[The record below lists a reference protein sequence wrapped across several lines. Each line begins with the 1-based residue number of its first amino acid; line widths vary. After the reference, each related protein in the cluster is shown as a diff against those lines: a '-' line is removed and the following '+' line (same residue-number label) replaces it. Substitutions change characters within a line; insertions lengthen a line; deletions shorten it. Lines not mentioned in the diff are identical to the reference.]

1 MNILISIP
9 AIVWLLISALF
20 FAAGEFLSKLW
31 GQAPSIRLTILVV
44 LVYSLG
50 SITWLPALLH
60 KNQLSVMGT
69 LWLLL
74 GVLAT
79 IIIGVF
85 VFHEHLNR
93 YQIIGVVLALL
104 AMILI
109 NIKNI

>member
-20 FAAGEFLSKLW
+20 FAAGEFLSKIW
-31 GQAPSIRLTILVV
+31 GQNPSIRLTILVV

-50 SITWLPALLH
+50 AITWLPALLH
-60 KNQLSVMGT
+60 KNQLSVMGM

-74 GVLAT
+74 GVIAT
-79 IIIGVF
+79 VLIGVF
-85 VFHEHLNR
+85 IFHEHLNN
-93 YQIIGVVLALL
+93 YQIIGIVLAIL

-109 NIKNI
+109 NIQNI

>member
-31 GQAPSIRLTILVV
+31 GQAPSIRLAILVV
-44 LVYSLG
+44 LVYSFG
-50 SITWLPALLH
+50 AITWLPALLH
-60 KNQLSVMGT
+60 KNQLSIMGM

-74 GVLAT
+74 GVIAT
-79 IIIGVF
+79 ILIGVF
-85 VFHEHLNR
+85 VFHEHLNI
-93 YQIIGVVLALL
+93 YQIVGVVLALL

-109 NIKNI
+109 NIQNI